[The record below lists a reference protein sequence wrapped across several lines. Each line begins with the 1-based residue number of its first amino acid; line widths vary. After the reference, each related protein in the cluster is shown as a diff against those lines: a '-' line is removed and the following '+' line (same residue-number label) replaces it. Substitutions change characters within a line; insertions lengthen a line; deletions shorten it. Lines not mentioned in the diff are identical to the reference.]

1 MCKRRFYLER
11 LTLVGSLGSMAVC
24 TGAGTAELRTLRR
37 AFFGHAPMHAAMRGV
52 FTLQWHT
59 VAQHGRFSTL
69 LRTAASR
76 KRARR
81 KRARRR
87 AHSEA
92 RGAVRL
98 AAPSPA
104 ARARRASRCRRRR
117 GRAGLAVSLDLS
129 CHGGWG
135 QEPLEAVCRC
145 RSWPQRSQ
153 TAERQVPASEAHT
166 LQTRCGRATSL
177 TEPAGALVVMAL
189 VWWPPQSCARR
200 AAARRHAE
208 RHSRVLGHK
217 EGGRRDG
224 GANKRVDGVVK
235 CELGHSR

>member
-81 KRARRR
+81 KRARRKRARRR

-92 RGAVRL
+92 RGQARGAVGVDGESGSQRPRL
-98 AAPSPA
+98 PPVHVELRVVDDVAVVPA
-104 ARARRASRCRRRR
+104 WPCPLTCR
-117 GRAGLAVSLDLS
+117 
-129 CHGGWG
+129 
-135 QEPLEAVCRC
+135 
-145 RSWPQRSQ
+145 
-153 TAERQVPASEAHT
+153 TAE
-166 LQTRCGRATSL
+166 LRATGS
-177 TEPAGALVVMAL
+177 GAT
-189 VWWPPQSCARR
+189 
-200 AAARRHAE
+200 
-208 RHSRVLGHK
+208 SR
-217 EGGRRDG
+217 
-224 GANKRVDGVVK
+224 
-235 CELGHSR
+235 